1 MTKEEER
8 ISEQAISIATELF
21 RTRQEMV
28 GATYGTPHWKDL
40 KRHLDKLER
49 KQRAL
54 ASRRG
59 FGK

>member
-1 MTKEEER
+1 MTNEEER

-49 KQRAL
+49 RQRSL
-54 ASRRG
+54 VMNRR

>member
-8 ISEQAISIATELF
+8 ISEQAIAIATELF
-21 RTRQEMV
+21 RTRHEMV

-49 KQRAL
+49 
-54 ASRRG
+54 
-59 FGK
+59 

>member
-8 ISEQAISIATELF
+8 ISEQSIAIATELF

-28 GATYGTPHWKDL
+28 GVTYGTPHWKDL

-54 ASRRG
+54 VMNRR

>member
-8 ISEQAISIATELF
+8 ISEQAIAIATELF

-28 GATYGTPHWKDL
+28 GATYGTPHWTDL

-54 ASRRG
+54 VRSRR

>member
-28 GATYGTPHWKDL
+28 WATYGSPHWKDL

-54 ASRRG
+54 VIRMG